1 MARAA
6 LGRVWEM
13 LRTPW
18 GDADSLESRKSPPAT
33 GGWRTVA
40 KREQRERLY
49 AAMVACCERK
59 GYDATSVADLLD
71 VAGVSRGTFYAQ
83 FQDKLDCFR
92 ATERELLRMAV
103 EALKVRFE
111 GEGDAERRARDAF
124 AAMLDIL
131 ASQPAASRL
140 AIVESYAAGE
150 VGVEPIRATLNRIVD
165 LGRAV
170 AEQMPER
177 AGMPPELVRAVIGG
191 FYQVIYNRLRTRR
204 EAELPEAAP
213 ELLEWGMGYRPPPR
227 RLRRSTRRPSL
238 DSAPRTAPFAL
249 YNPEQRII
257 RAFAAVVARK
267 GYPRTTI
274 SDIAAEA
281 SISQTTF
288 YQHFADKADL
298 LEAALDSSGAQML
311 AATLPSVRRAP
322 DWQHAVRAGLD
333 ASCAFLAAEPDFA
346 RLRMVEVYAAGP
358 DAIALRDRT
367 EMSFIG
373 GLLEP
378 AFANR
383 PDVSELLLEALV
395 GAILGVF
402 YERIRNDGPASL
414 LDAVPLLTYMV
425 LAPLIGADEA
435 CAIANGESA
444 PRRARV

>member
-1 MARAA
+1 
-6 LGRVWEM
+6 M

-33 GGWRTVA
+33 GGWRTAA

-49 AAMVACCERK
+49 AAMVASCERK

-83 FQDKLDCFR
+83 FEDKLDCFR

-103 EALKVRFE
+103 EALKSRFE
-111 GEGDAERRARDAF
+111 GEGDAEQRARNAF

-131 ASQPAASRL
+131 ASQPAASRM

-150 VGVEPIRATLNRIVD
+150 VGVEPIRATLDRIVE

-170 AEQMPER
+170 VAQMPDR
-177 AGMPPELVRAVIGG
+177 AEMPPELVRALIGG
-191 FYQVIYNRLRTRR
+191 FYQVIYNRLWSRR
-204 EAELPEAAP
+204 ESELREAGP
-213 ELLEWGMGYRPPPR
+213 VLLEWAMGYRPPPR
-227 RLRRSTRRPSL
+227 RLRRSSRRPSV
-238 DSAPRTAPFAL
+238 DSAPRMAPFAL

-257 RAFAAVVARK
+257 RAFAAVVAEK

-274 SDIAAEA
+274 SDIAATA

-311 AATLPSVRRAP
+311 AATLPSVRRAT
-322 DWQHAVRAGLD
+322 DWRQAVRAGIE

-346 RLRMVEVYAAGP
+346 CLRMVEVYAAGP
-358 DAIALRDRT
+358 EAIAFRDRT
-367 EMSFIG
+367 GMSFIG

-378 AFANR
+378 AFADR
-383 PDVSELLLEALV
+383 PDVPELFLEAVV
-395 GAILGVF
+395 GAIFEVF
-402 YERIRNDGPASL
+402 YERIRNDGAPAL
-414 LDAVPLLTYMV
+414 LDAAPLLTYMV
-425 LAPLIGADEA
+425 LAPLLGAEEA
-435 CAIANGESA
+435 CAIANGEGA
-444 PRRARV
+444 AKRERA

>member
-1 MARAA
+1 
-6 LGRVWEM
+6 M

-33 GGWRTVA
+33 GGWRTAA

-83 FQDKLDCFR
+83 FEDKLDCFR
-92 ATERELLRMAV
+92 ATEQELLRMAV
-103 EALKVRFE
+103 GEVRSRIE
-111 GEGDAERRARDAF
+111 QEGDAEQRARDAF
-124 AAMLDIL
+124 AAMLDLL
-131 ASQPAASRL
+131 AWQPAASRL
-140 AIVESYAAGE
+140 GIVESYAAGE

-165 LGRAV
+165 LAQAV
-170 AEQMPER
+170 AAEMPDR
-177 AGMPPELVRAVIGG
+177 AGMPPELVRAIIGG
-191 FYQVIYNRLRTRR
+191 FYQVIYNRLHTRR
-204 EAELPEAAP
+204 EAELRDAAP
-213 ELLEWGMGYRPPPR
+213 VLLEWAMGYRPPPR
-227 RLRRSTRRPSL
+227 RLRRSSRRPRV
-238 DSAPRTAPFAL
+238 DSPPRTAPFAL

-257 RAFAAVVARK
+257 RAFASVVADK

-274 SDIAAEA
+274 ADIAAAA

-288 YQHFADKADL
+288 YQHFSDKADL

-322 DWQHAVRAGLD
+322 DWRQAVRVGIE

-358 DAIALRDRT
+358 GAISLRDRT
-367 EMSFIG
+367 GMNFVG

-378 AFANR
+378 AFAER
-383 PDVSELLLEALV
+383 PEVPEIFLEAVV
-395 GAILGVF
+395 GAIFGVF
-402 YERIRNDGPASL
+402 YERIRNAGATAL
-414 LDAVPLLTYMV
+414 LGAAPLLTYMV
-425 LAPLIGADEA
+425 LAPLVGAEEA
-435 CAIANGESA
+435 CAIANGEEA
-444 PRRARV
+444 ARGEPV